1 MIVTVAPRDFSPKAA
16 MQDSPEDRP
25 SKSARKREALTAQ
38 KLGEELILL
47 RDADLDALELPEPLS
62 EAIRQA
68 RRIRSRA
75 AGARQR
81 QYIGKLMREIDLE
94 PILAALATS
103 GDRPA
108 HAARRYVPDAT
119 GYNAGMKP
127 LVGIIMGSASDW
139 ETMQASAAA
148 LDALSIAYEVRV
160 VSAHR
165 TPDLLFEYAGS
176 ARARGLEVIIAGA
189 GGAAHLPG
197 MTAAKTSVPVL
208 GVPVQSKALSG
219 LDSLLSIV
227 QMPAGVP
234 VATFAIGVA
243 GATNAALA
251 AAAILANKHA
261 PIRQALDAYR
271 ERQTTS
277 VLENSDPRATHRT

>member
-94 PILAALATS
+94 PILAALGAS
-103 GDRPA
+103 GDQPARP
-108 HAARRYVPDAT
+108 ARRYVPDAT